1 MGDYLTPKHLMTE
14 EDIKANYI
22 TPAIISKGW
31 KNGSDILYEKFF
43 TDGRI
48 EVHGERA
55 KRNKQKYTD
64 YLLYYKK
71 DFPIAVV
78 EAKDNKKS
86 VGAGIQQA
94 ISYAEILDVP
104 FAFSSN
110 GDGFVEHDRITGK
123 ERNLS
128 LDEFPTKA
136 ELWNRFVAQASL
148 SNEQIEVIEEPYY
161 YEMAAKEPRY
171 YQRIAVNRT
180 VDAVARGQK
189 RIMFV
194 MATGTGKTFTAFQ
207 IIHRLMKS
215 GLKKRILF
223 LADRNILV
231 DQTLIN
237 DFKPFGNRMTKI
249 DQSLLNSPEK
259 INSFEIYLGLYQQLA
274 GEDGTENHFE
284 KFGPDF
290 FDLIV
295 IDEAHRGSAKEESN
309 WRRILEYFGSATQI
323 GMTATPKED
332 GVTSNAKYFGKPI
345 YTYSLKQGI
354 DDGFL
359 APYRV
364 IRVNLDVDVN
374 GYRPES
380 GKVDAKGQLID
391 DRIYNVKDFDRN
403 IVIEDRTAK
412 VAKYVSTY
420 LKDREARFDKTIF
433 FCVDIDHAERM
444 RQALVNENSD
454 LTQVDSRYVMRITG
468 DNPEGK
474 AQLDNFIDPESK
486 YPTLVTTSKLL
497 TTGVDA
503 KTCKVIVLDANIGS
517 MTEFKQIIGRG
528 TRLDPSRGKE
538 FFTIIDFRHAT
549 DLFADPDFD
558 GEPIDVIDG
567 GTKPPKPGPVSPTG
581 GEDGPETPVGPGGK
595 PPKKFVVKDKMVKI
609 INDQVQV
616 IDANGNLVTESL
628 TDYTRKNILGEY
640 ATLDAFINA
649 WSKAEKKQAIIDEL
663 AARGVFLDEIR
674 RVEHISSQEIDDF
687 DLLLQLAYGQKPLTK
702 AERINNVK
710 KRGFLYKYSD
720 EAREVL
726 EVLLE
731 KYMNSGIKDV
741 EDTSILKLPEFE
753 KFGGMVY
760 IIRKFGNKSKYLQ
773 AIRELENELF
783 TVA

>member
-22 TPAIISKGW
+22 TPAILSKGW

-128 LDEFPTKA
+128 LDEFPTKD

-148 SNEQIEVIEEPYY
+148 TNEQIEVIEEPYY
-161 YEMAAKEPRY
+161 YEMGAKEPRY

-403 IVIEDRTAK
+403 IVMK
-412 VAKYVSTY
+412 
-420 LKDREARFDKTIF
+420 
-433 FCVDIDHAERM
+433 
-444 RQALVNENSD
+444 
-454 LTQVDSRYVMRITG
+454 
-468 DNPEGK
+468 
-474 AQLDNFIDPESK
+474 
-486 YPTLVTTSKLL
+486 
-497 TTGVDA
+497 
-503 KTCKVIVLDANIGS
+503 
-517 MTEFKQIIGRG
+517 
-528 TRLDPSRGKE
+528 
-538 FFTIIDFRHAT
+538 
-549 DLFADPDFD
+549 
-558 GEPIDVIDG
+558 
-567 GTKPPKPGPVSPTG
+567 
-581 GEDGPETPVGPGGK
+581 
-595 PPKKFVVKDKMVKI
+595 
-609 INDQVQV
+609 
-616 IDANGNLVTESL
+616 
-628 TDYTRKNILGEY
+628 
-640 ATLDAFINA
+640 
-649 WSKAEKKQAIIDEL
+649 
-663 AARGVFLDEIR
+663 
-674 RVEHISSQEIDDF
+674 
-687 DLLLQLAYGQKPLTK
+687 
-702 AERINNVK
+702 
-710 KRGFLYKYSD
+710 
-720 EAREVL
+720 
-726 EVLLE
+726 LE
-731 KYMNSGIKDV
+731 KI
-741 EDTSILKLPEFE
+741 
-753 KFGGMVY
+753 
-760 IIRKFGNKSKYLQ
+760 
-773 AIRELENELF
+773 
-783 TVA
+783 